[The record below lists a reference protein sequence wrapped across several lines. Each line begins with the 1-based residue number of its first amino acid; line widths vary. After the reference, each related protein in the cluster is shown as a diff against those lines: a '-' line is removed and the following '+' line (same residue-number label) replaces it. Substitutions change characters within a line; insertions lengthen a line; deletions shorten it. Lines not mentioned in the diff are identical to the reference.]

1 MGTYNYHC
9 FNTENRDQCNTCSK
23 NGQVLIDEQ
32 GEFECPCDNSSLKL
46 IGELNGSAA
55 IKTPTINR
63 IAEASRKKRNADHF
77 RKEVLPS
84 ITDPDAKRHHIKKA
98 GYKS

>member
-1 MGTYNYHC
+1 MATYNYHC
-9 FNTENRDQCNTCSK
+9 FNTKGREGCDTCSN

-32 GEFECPCDNSSLKL
+32 GDFNCPCDESDLKL

-63 IAEASRKKRNADHF
+63 MAQEARKKRNANHF
-77 RKEVLPS
+77 KKEILPT
-84 ITDPDAKRHHIKKA
+84 IGDKDARRHHLKKA